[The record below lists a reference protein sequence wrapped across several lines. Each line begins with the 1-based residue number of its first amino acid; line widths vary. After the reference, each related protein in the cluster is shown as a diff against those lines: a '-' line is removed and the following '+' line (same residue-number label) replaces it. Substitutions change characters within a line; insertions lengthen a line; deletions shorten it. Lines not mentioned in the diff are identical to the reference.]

1 MSSEQLAALKAVLR
15 ERGKPD
21 NPTVPEMARADR
33 GSGRAVPRARRGG
46 CHARDRRRPLCGMD
60 RRARMPGGPR
70 RALPAWRRL
79 CHRLLRFA
87 TATSPGTSPRRRKR
101 KFLLLDYRLAPESP
115 FPAAVDDAVAAYC
128 WLLDQGYAPG
138 RLSIAGDSAG
148 GGLTVAALV
157 ALRYRGQPMPAAGLC
172 LSPWVD
178 MEGVGASMTA
188 KEDEDP
194 TLNHEALL
202 WFSERYLAG
211 ADPRAPLAAP
221 IYADLAGLP
230 PLLVQVGTAEVLL
243 DDSLRLA
250 ERAREAGVDVSLDVA
265 HDMMHVWHL
274 FEPVLD
280 EAGEAIARAGAFLRG
295 RMR

>member
-1 MSSEQLAALKAVLR
+1 MSSEQLAALKATLR
-15 ERGKPD
+15 ERGKPE
-21 NPTVPEMARADR
+21 NPTVAEMRARIAEVGERFPAPAEAEVTPVTVAGRPAEWVAASGSSADR
-33 GSGRAVPRARRGG
+33 AVLYLHGGGYVIGSCDTHRNLAYNLSAASKARV
-46 CHARDRRRPLCGMD
+46 
-60 RRARMPGGPR
+60 
-70 RALPAWRRL
+70 
-79 CHRLLRFA
+79 
-87 TATSPGTSPRRRKR
+87 
-101 KFLLLDYRLAPESP
+101 LLLDYRLAPESP
-115 FPAAVDDAVAAYC
+115 FPAAVEDAVAAYC
-128 WLLDQGYAPG
+128 WLLDEGFAPG
-138 RLSIAGDSAG
+138 RLSIGGDSAG
-148 GGLTVAALV
+148 GGLTVATLV

-188 KEDEDP
+188 KADEDP
-194 TLNHEALL
+194 TLNHEVLL

-211 ADPRAPLAAP
+211 ADARAPLAAP

-250 ERAREAGVDVSLDVA
+250 ECARAAGVDVSLDVA

-295 RMR
+295 RMQ

>member
-1 MSSEQLAALKAVLR
+1 MSSEQLAALKTVLR
-15 ERGKPD
+15 ERGKPE
-21 NPTVPEMARADR
+21 NPTVAEMRARIAEVGERFPAPAEAEVTPVTVAGRPAEWVVASGSSADR
-33 GSGRAVPRARRGG
+33 AVLYLHGGGYVIGSCDTHRNLAYNLSAASKARV
-46 CHARDRRRPLCGMD
+46 
-60 RRARMPGGPR
+60 
-70 RALPAWRRL
+70 
-79 CHRLLRFA
+79 
-87 TATSPGTSPRRRKR
+87 
-101 KFLLLDYRLAPESP
+101 LLLDYRLAPESP
-115 FPAAVDDAVAAYC
+115 FPAAVEDAVAAYC
-128 WLLDQGYAPG
+128 WLLDEGFAPG
-138 RLSIAGDSAG
+138 RLSIGGDSAG

-188 KEDEDP
+188 KADEDP
-194 TLNHEALL
+194 TLNHEVLL

-211 ADPRAPLAAP
+211 ADARAPLAAP

-250 ERAREAGVDVSLDVA
+250 ECARAAGVDVSLDVA
-265 HDMMHVWHL
+265 YDMMHVWHL

>member
-1 MSSEQLAALKAVLR
+1 MSSEQLAALKTLLW
-15 ERGKPD
+15 ERGKPT
-21 NPTVPEMARADR
+21 NPTVPEMRARIAEVGERFPAPADADVTPVTVADR
-33 GSGRAVPRARRGG
+33 PAEWVAAPGCLSDRAVLYLHGGGYVIGSCDTHRNLAYNLSAASKARV
-46 CHARDRRRPLCGMD
+46 
-60 RRARMPGGPR
+60 
-70 RALPAWRRL
+70 
-79 CHRLLRFA
+79 
-87 TATSPGTSPRRRKR
+87 
-101 KFLLLDYRLAPESP
+101 LLLDYRLAPESP
-115 FPAAVDDAVAAYC
+115 FPAAVDDAVNAYC
-128 WLLDQGYAPG
+128 WLLDEGFGPE
-138 RLSIAGDSAG
+138 RLCIAGDSAG

-178 MEGVGASMTA
+178 MEGVGASMAA

-211 ADPRAPLAAP
+211 ADTRAPLAAP
-221 IYADLAGLP
+221 IYADLSGLP
-230 PLLVQVGTAEVLL
+230 PLLIQVGTAEVLL

-250 ERAREAGVDVSLDVA
+250 ERARTAGVDVSLDVA

-274 FEPVLD
+274 FAPVLD
-280 EAGEAIARAGAFLRG
+280 EAGEAIARAGTFLRG